1 MMNIRKNKTI
11 VCIVTT
17 LLIIAGSFLMGT
29 PASTVEASETTTISE
44 KVLSVKCQL
53 SDDKT
58 KLRMVTTID
67 GELQYKNVGFEVTFL
82 GDDAAP
88 AKTKTNTAKY
98 VYRRINATDA
108 AVKYEFGPKAFH
120 ASSQWIATYTVTNIP
135 EAYKDNGI
143 IIKPYVTMKDTGVRV
158 YGEHRYL
165 TMLDQTNG
173 VVSLPVKGELTNPSV
188 AGATVEETYFD
199 GTYTHVR
206 VSVDYATLP
215 SISTY
220 TVTDNGTEY
229 PEKYRYLHSTVA
241 SDQSWYTE
249 SDEDDKVIITAG
261 DMWGFQMLSQESSY
275 NGFVGQTIYLGADID
290 LTPGWSASQYSWLT
304 GSGNTDATQPTP
316 IAWEPIGRRARNT
329 SVPEFAGTF
338 DGDMHTIKGVALRK
352 WSENVLGLFGQVNG
366 ATIKN
371 FTLSNSYFYVNSGT
385 TYTYTGSIVGELNNG
400 IIDTVKC
407 DETVKIEIAKSGNQ
421 YNGGIAGRVI
431 NGTIQNCWF
440 AGKIAGNG
448 YYQGGILGGLSTS
461 GDKCTIENCLFTG
474 NLVLNQYT
482 GGICGSVVAGAELT
496 VSDTLYAG
504 KMSAGGGSNYKGLIV
519 GNLASNGQIT
529 AENLYASKDTF
540 TKNIGWTGSTEDT
553 ANPVIDDKVTHLALE
568 DFNGETGYL
577 NIALDFY
584 IPEVHEEG
592 TWGIVED
599 GAPRLKIFGDLEE
612 AEYVDVRTVGG
623 ATQAV
628 RTVWHN
634 LATDGA
640 DTFVLYSPADFW
652 GFRELSQTYGFAGD
666 TVKLGNDI
674 DLTPGWNASQY
685 SWLTGSGNTDAT
697 QPTPIAWEPIGR
709 RARNTSVPEFAGT
722 FDGDM
727 HTIKGV
733 ALRKWSEN
741 VLGLFGQVNGATI
754 KNFTLSNSYFY
765 VNSGTTY
772 TYTGSIVGELNNG
785 IIDTVKC
792 DETVKIEIAKSG
804 NQYNG
809 GIAGR
814 VINGTIQNCWFA
826 GKIAGNGYYQGGI
839 LGGLSTSGD
848 KCTIENCLF
857 TGNLVLNQY
866 TGGICGSV
874 VAGAELTVSDTL
886 YAGKMS
892 AGGGSNYK
900 GLIVGNLASNGQIT
914 AENLYAS
921 KDTFTKNIGWTGS
934 TEDTA
939 NPVIDDKVTHLALED
954 FNGETGY
961 LNIALDFYIPEVHE
975 EGTWGIVE
983 DGAPRLKIFGDLEEA
998 EYVDV
1003 RTVGG
1008 ATQAVRTVWHN
1019 LATDGADTFVL
1030 YSPADFWGFR
1040 ELSQTYG
1047 FAGDTV
1053 KLGNDIDLTPGWN
1066 ASQYSWLTG
1075 SGNTDATQP
1084 TPIAWEPIGRRARN
1098 TSVPEFAGTFDGDM
1112 HTIKG
1117 VALRKWSENVL
1128 GLFGQVNGATIK
1140 NFTLS
1145 NSYFYVNSG
1154 SATNTYAG
1162 CIVGELNNGILDTV
1176 KCDETV
1182 KFEMPRS
1189 TSCYNGG
1196 MVGAAIS
1203 GTIRNC
1209 WFAGIINSAGS
1220 HQGGIIGGL
1229 YTAGSTC
1236 TIEHCMFTGTI
1247 YAYSKTGGIC
1257 GAVWTDTTLTLK
1269 DSLFAGTFEKVEG
1282 ITLSEIGTV
1291 IGNTRNGISSVSNVY
1306 VQKHDEEF
1314 FSNSVGNNKDS
1325 EGNIVVP
1332 DGAIV
1337 RLEKKELYLDDAR
1350 ENTALTIYPQ
1360 GQDTS
1365 SDGNNKQF
1373 WWYVSETHPVLASFS
1388 TPVTYDKVKVA
1399 TYNIGSC
1406 IKLDKSNHASVRND
1420 IINFIKDNNIDVCML
1435 QEVDK
1440 DCERTGSVDQA
1451 KAIADALGYHYTYV
1465 ATLENHY
1472 SGTYGWVTSYGIAIV
1487 SRYEITSTDYEH
1499 LEFSGQNERR
1509 AILKAMVD
1517 VNGTETAIFCT
1528 HFDNAEDTT
1537 VRTNA
1542 VATLKTMIDGLDAST
1557 PIIFGGDLNQAYA
1570 GDDTVVVKEVGEFL
1584 NSVTK
1589 ARYDAKSTYYTDMQG
1604 GDHWVQLDYIFTNAL
1619 VECGRAKVYTPTST
1633 SLEGELSDHRP
1644 LVVNLYM
1651 NINK

>member
-496 VSDTLYAG
+496 VNDTLYAG

-599 GAPRLKIFGDLEE
+599 GAPRLKIFGDLEG

-623 ATQAV
+623 ATKAV

-652 GFRELSQTYGFAGD
+652 GFQELSQTYGFAGD

-685 SWLTGSGNTDAT
+685 SWLTGSGNA
-697 QPTPIAWEPIGR
+697 
-709 RARNTSVPEFAGT
+709 
-722 FDGDM
+722 
-727 HTIKGV
+727 
-733 ALRKWSEN
+733 
-741 VLGLFGQVNGATI
+741 
-754 KNFTLSNSYFY
+754 
-765 VNSGTTY
+765 
-772 TYTGSIVGELNNG
+772 
-785 IIDTVKC
+785 
-792 DETVKIEIAKSG
+792 DE
-804 NQYNG
+804 
-809 GIAGR
+809 
-814 VINGTIQNCWFA
+814 
-826 GKIAGNGYYQGGI
+826 
-839 LGGLSTSGD
+839 
-848 KCTIENCLF
+848 
-857 TGNLVLNQY
+857 
-866 TGGICGSV
+866 
-874 VAGAELTVSDTL
+874 
-886 YAGKMS
+886 
-892 AGGGSNYK
+892 
-900 GLIVGNLASNGQIT
+900 
-914 AENLYAS
+914 
-921 KDTFTKNIGWTGS
+921 
-934 TEDTA
+934 
-939 NPVIDDKVTHLALED
+939 
-954 FNGETGY
+954 
-961 LNIALDFYIPEVHE
+961 
-975 EGTWGIVE
+975 
-983 DGAPRLKIFGDLEEA
+983 
-998 EYVDV
+998 
-1003 RTVGG
+1003 
-1008 ATQAVRTVWHN
+1008 
-1019 LATDGADTFVL
+1019 
-1030 YSPADFWGFR
+1030 
-1040 ELSQTYG
+1040 
-1047 FAGDTV
+1047 
-1053 KLGNDIDLTPGWN
+1053 
-1066 ASQYSWLTG
+1066 
-1075 SGNTDATQP
+1075 TQP

>member
-407 DETVKIEIAKSGNQ
+407 DETVKIEIAKSANQ

-431 NGTIQNCWF
+431 NGTIKNCWF
-440 AGKIAGNG
+440 AGKVAGNG

-474 NLVLNQYT
+474 NIVLNQYT

-496 VSDTLYAG
+496 VNDTLYAG

-519 GNLASNGQIT
+519 GNLVSNGQIT

-599 GAPRLKIFGDLEE
+599 GAPRLKIFGDLEG

-623 ATQAV
+623 ATKAV

-652 GFRELSQTYGFAGD
+652 GFQELSQTYGFAGD

-685 SWLTGSGNTDAT
+685 SWLTGSGNA
-697 QPTPIAWEPIGR
+697 
-709 RARNTSVPEFAGT
+709 
-722 FDGDM
+722 
-727 HTIKGV
+727 
-733 ALRKWSEN
+733 
-741 VLGLFGQVNGATI
+741 
-754 KNFTLSNSYFY
+754 
-765 VNSGTTY
+765 
-772 TYTGSIVGELNNG
+772 
-785 IIDTVKC
+785 
-792 DETVKIEIAKSG
+792 DE
-804 NQYNG
+804 
-809 GIAGR
+809 
-814 VINGTIQNCWFA
+814 
-826 GKIAGNGYYQGGI
+826 
-839 LGGLSTSGD
+839 
-848 KCTIENCLF
+848 
-857 TGNLVLNQY
+857 
-866 TGGICGSV
+866 
-874 VAGAELTVSDTL
+874 
-886 YAGKMS
+886 
-892 AGGGSNYK
+892 
-900 GLIVGNLASNGQIT
+900 
-914 AENLYAS
+914 
-921 KDTFTKNIGWTGS
+921 
-934 TEDTA
+934 
-939 NPVIDDKVTHLALED
+939 
-954 FNGETGY
+954 
-961 LNIALDFYIPEVHE
+961 
-975 EGTWGIVE
+975 
-983 DGAPRLKIFGDLEEA
+983 
-998 EYVDV
+998 
-1003 RTVGG
+1003 
-1008 ATQAVRTVWHN
+1008 
-1019 LATDGADTFVL
+1019 
-1030 YSPADFWGFR
+1030 
-1040 ELSQTYG
+1040 
-1047 FAGDTV
+1047 
-1053 KLGNDIDLTPGWN
+1053 
-1066 ASQYSWLTG
+1066 
-1075 SGNTDATQP
+1075 TQP

>member
-290 LTPGWSASQYSWLT
+290 LTPGWS
-304 GSGNTDATQPTP
+304 
-316 IAWEPIGRRARNT
+316 
-329 SVPEFAGTF
+329 
-338 DGDMHTIKGVALRK
+338 
-352 WSENVLGLFGQVNG
+352 
-366 ATIKN
+366 
-371 FTLSNSYFYVNSGT
+371 
-385 TYTYTGSIVGELNNG
+385 
-400 IIDTVKC
+400 
-407 DETVKIEIAKSGNQ
+407 
-421 YNGGIAGRVI
+421 
-431 NGTIQNCWF
+431 
-440 AGKIAGNG
+440 
-448 YYQGGILGGLSTS
+448 
-461 GDKCTIENCLFTG
+461 
-474 NLVLNQYT
+474 
-482 GGICGSVVAGAELT
+482 
-496 VSDTLYAG
+496 
-504 KMSAGGGSNYKGLIV
+504 
-519 GNLASNGQIT
+519 
-529 AENLYASKDTF
+529 
-540 TKNIGWTGSTEDT
+540 
-553 ANPVIDDKVTHLALE
+553 
-568 DFNGETGYL
+568 
-577 NIALDFY
+577 
-584 IPEVHEEG
+584 
-592 TWGIVED
+592 
-599 GAPRLKIFGDLEE
+599 
-612 AEYVDVRTVGG
+612 
-623 ATQAV
+623 
-628 RTVWHN
+628 
-634 LATDGA
+634 
-640 DTFVLYSPADFW
+640 
-652 GFRELSQTYGFAGD
+652 
-666 TVKLGNDI
+666 
-674 DLTPGWNASQY
+674 ASQY

>member
-407 DETVKIEIAKSGNQ
+407 DETVKIEIAKSANQ

-431 NGTIQNCWF
+431 NGTIKNCWF
-440 AGKIAGNG
+440 AGKVAGNG

-623 ATQAV
+623 AT
-628 RTVWHN
+628 
-634 LATDGA
+634 
-640 DTFVLYSPADFW
+640 
-652 GFRELSQTYGFAGD
+652 
-666 TVKLGNDI
+666 K
-674 DLTPGWNASQY
+674 
-685 SWLTGSGNTDAT
+685 
-697 QPTPIAWEPIGR
+697 
-709 RARNTSVPEFAGT
+709 
-722 FDGDM
+722 
-727 HTIKGV
+727 
-733 ALRKWSEN
+733 
-741 VLGLFGQVNGATI
+741 
-754 KNFTLSNSYFY
+754 
-765 VNSGTTY
+765 
-772 TYTGSIVGELNNG
+772 
-785 IIDTVKC
+785 
-792 DETVKIEIAKSG
+792 
-804 NQYNG
+804 
-809 GIAGR
+809 
-814 VINGTIQNCWFA
+814 
-826 GKIAGNGYYQGGI
+826 
-839 LGGLSTSGD
+839 
-848 KCTIENCLF
+848 
-857 TGNLVLNQY
+857 
-866 TGGICGSV
+866 
-874 VAGAELTVSDTL
+874 
-886 YAGKMS
+886 
-892 AGGGSNYK
+892 
-900 GLIVGNLASNGQIT
+900 
-914 AENLYAS
+914 
-921 KDTFTKNIGWTGS
+921 
-934 TEDTA
+934 
-939 NPVIDDKVTHLALED
+939 
-954 FNGETGY
+954 
-961 LNIALDFYIPEVHE
+961 
-975 EGTWGIVE
+975 
-983 DGAPRLKIFGDLEEA
+983 
-998 EYVDV
+998 
-1003 RTVGG
+1003 
-1008 ATQAVRTVWHN
+1008 AVRTVWHN

>member
-17 LLIIAGSFLMGT
+17 LLIIAGSFLMGN
-29 PASTVEASETTTISE
+29 SVIKVEASETTTISE
-44 KVLSVKCQL
+44 KALSVKCQL
-53 SDDKT
+53 SEDKT

-67 GELQYKNVGFEVTFL
+67 GQLQYKNVGFEVTFL
-82 GDDAAP
+82 GNGDDEP
-88 AKTKTNTAKY
+88 TKTKRNTVQY
-98 VYRRINATDA
+98 VYRRINSTDA
-108 AVKYEFGPKAFH
+108 AVKYEFGPKAFNA
-120 ASSQWIATYTVTNIP
+120 ASEWIATYTITKIP
-135 EAYKDNGI
+135 KEYLDNGI
-143 IIKPYVTMKDTGVRV
+143 IIKPYVTMKDTLQKV

-173 VVSLPVKGELTNPSV
+173 VVSLPVKGKLTNPTV
-188 AGATVEETYFD
+188 ADAMVKETYYD

-206 VSVDYATLP
+206 VSADYATLP

-220 TVTDNGTEY
+220 AVTDNGTEY
-229 PEKYRYLHSTVA
+229 TEKYRYLHSTV
-241 SDQSWYTE
+241 DKDTSWYTE
-249 SDEDDKVIITAG
+249 SDEDNKVIITAG

-275 NGFVGQTIYLGADID
+275 NGFAGQTIYLGADID

-352 WSENVLGLFGQVNG
+352 WSENVFGLFGQVNG

-440 AGKIAGNG
+440 AGKVAGNG

-599 GAPRLKIFGDLEE
+599 GAPRLKIFGDLEG

-623 ATQAV
+623 ATKAV

-652 GFRELSQTYGFAGD
+652 GFQELSQTYGFAGD

-685 SWLTGSGNTDAT
+685 SWLTGEGNTDPT
-697 QPTPIAWEPIGR
+697 QPKPSAWEPIGR
-709 RARNTSVPEFAGT
+709 RFRNTSVPEFAGI

-741 VLGLFGQVNGATI
+741 VLWLFGQVNGATI

-765 VNSGTTY
+765 V
-772 TYTGSIVGELNNG
+772 
-785 IIDTVKC
+785 D
-792 DETVKIEIAKSG
+792 
-804 NQYNG
+804 
-809 GIAGR
+809 
-814 VINGTIQNCWFA
+814 
-826 GKIAGNGYYQGGI
+826 
-839 LGGLSTSGD
+839 
-848 KCTIENCLF
+848 
-857 TGNLVLNQY
+857 
-866 TGGICGSV
+866 
-874 VAGAELTVSDTL
+874 
-886 YAGKMS
+886 
-892 AGGGSNYK
+892 
-900 GLIVGNLASNGQIT
+900 
-914 AENLYAS
+914 
-921 KDTFTKNIGWTGS
+921 
-934 TEDTA
+934 
-939 NPVIDDKVTHLALED
+939 
-954 FNGETGY
+954 
-961 LNIALDFYIPEVHE
+961 
-975 EGTWGIVE
+975 
-983 DGAPRLKIFGDLEEA
+983 
-998 EYVDV
+998 
-1003 RTVGG
+1003 
-1008 ATQAVRTVWHN
+1008 
-1019 LATDGADTFVL
+1019 
-1030 YSPADFWGFR
+1030 
-1040 ELSQTYG
+1040 
-1047 FAGDTV
+1047 
-1053 KLGNDIDLTPGWN
+1053 
-1066 ASQYSWLTG
+1066 
-1075 SGNTDATQP
+1075 
-1084 TPIAWEPIGRRARN
+1084 
-1098 TSVPEFAGTFDGDM
+1098 
-1112 HTIKG
+1112 
-1117 VALRKWSENVL
+1117 
-1128 GLFGQVNGATIK
+1128 
-1140 NFTLS
+1140 
-1145 NSYFYVNSG
+1145 SG

-1209 WFAGIINSAGS
+1209 WFAGTINSAGS

-1247 YAYSKTGGIC
+1247 FAYSNTGGIC
-1257 GAVWTDTTLTLK
+1257 GTVWIDTTLTLK

-1282 ITLSEIGTV
+1282 ITLSDIGTA
-1291 IGNTRNGISSVSNVY
+1291 IGNTRNGTSNVSNVY
-1306 VQKHDEEF
+1306 VQKHDKEF

-1360 GQDTS
+1360 EQDTS
-1365 SDGNNKQF
+1365 SDGDNKQF
-1373 WWYVSETHPVLASFS
+1373 WWYVSETHPVLASFG

-1406 IKLDKSNHASVRND
+1406 IKLGTDNHESVRAD
-1420 IINFIKDNNIDVCML
+1420 VVGFIRDNNIDVCLL

-1440 DCERTGSVDQA
+1440 DCVRTYTNGEAVDQA
-1451 KAIADALGYHYTYV
+1451 KTIAEALGYHYTYV

-1472 SGTYGWVTSYGIAIV
+1472 SYTYKEVTSYGIAIV
-1487 SRYEITSTDYEH
+1487 SRYPITSTESKVLTFDSSEQ
-1499 LEFSGQNERR
+1499 EPR
-1509 AILKAMVD
+1509 ALLKAMINVD
-1517 VNGTETAIFCT
+1517 GTETAVICT
-1528 HFDNAEDTT
+1528 HFEDSEAGVTKY
-1537 VRTNA
+1537 REQC
-1542 VATLKTMIDGLDAST
+1542 VAALKTMLDSIDAST
-1557 PIIFGGDLNQAYA
+1557 PVIFGGDLNQGYA
-1570 GDDTVVVKEVGEFL
+1570 GEETPVISNIGQYL
-1584 NSVTK
+1584 TSVTK
-1589 ARYDAKSTYYTDMQG
+1589 SRYDAKTHLVNSTWY
-1604 GDHWVQLDYIFTNAL
+1604 QLDYIFTNTL

-1633 SLEGELSDHRP
+1633 TLEGELSDHRP

-1651 NINK
+1651 NIK